1 MTVIRLIISL
11 PTKDQQTSLSGIH
24 VVNETLGYNGTRQ
37 IYMYNVDEHRERRL
51 TQVKEIILYVIDPT
65 NNLVRFGICCP
76 FILISGYWEIFF

>member
-1 MTVIRLIISL
+1 M
-11 PTKDQQTSLSGIH
+11 
-24 VVNETLGYNGTRQ
+24 VNETLGYNGTRQ

-76 FILISGYWEIFF
+76 FILISGYWEIFLKNFNLVKKRTKVLQIS